1 MLQNRGA
8 ALGGQIESA
17 INAAINATPVSDV
30 QAQID
35 YLEESISRME
45 AVTSNLLA
53 RLSPVL
59 RSTAQPNDK
68 TEAVRALSATQLAT
82 LIGTSTSRI
91 DSLRAA
97 LADAYERLGI

>member
-1 MLQNRGA
+1 MNAMLQNRGA
-8 ALGGQIESA
+8 AIGAQMTSA
-17 INAAINATPVSDV
+17 IDATPVSDV
-30 QAQID
+30 QAQLD
-35 YLEESISRME
+35 DLEDSITRME

-59 RSTAQPNDK
+59 RSSAPLNEKAAAD
-68 TEAVRALSATQLAT
+68 RALSATLLAT
-82 LIGTSTSRI
+82 QIGTSTSRI